1 VTDEAVKTPARLGI
15 VLLAAAACALPAAA
29 QSYPTRPI
37 RMIVPYPAGA
47 STNDILGRALAPKLA
62 EALGQNVV
70 VDNRPGAGGNLGS
83 DLVAKALPD
92 GHTLLLGTNGPIAVS
107 QHVYSKLPY
116 DPLRDL
122 APVAMF
128 ALIPYIITIHPSVPA
143 ASLKELI
150 ALAKAKP
157 GHLHFASAGNAST
170 PHLCGELL
178 KTIAG
183 IDIVHVPYKGGAL
196 AMIDTVGGQ
205 TQIYCTGL
213 PSVVTQIKAGK
224 LRGLAVT
231 TLKRSPLLPEMA
243 TAAEQGL
250 PGFDVNSWNGFMV
263 PARTPQAIVSTLQ
276 AATERIMATPETKTY
291 MQQQGA
297 DIFMLGPREFGDY
310 LRNES
315 EKWAKVVR
323 AAKVR
328 VD

>member
-1 VTDEAVKTPARLGI
+1 VKKPARLGI